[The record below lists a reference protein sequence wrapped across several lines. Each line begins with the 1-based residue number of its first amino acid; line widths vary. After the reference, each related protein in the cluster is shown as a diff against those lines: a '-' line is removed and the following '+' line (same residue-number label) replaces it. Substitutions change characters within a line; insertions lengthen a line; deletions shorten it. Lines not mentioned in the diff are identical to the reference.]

1 MRVPPMMSVELD
13 GQIVRRPGVL
23 DVLQYDAA
31 GTPVISRIRPQ
42 LLAGEMLQE
51 RIARIP
57 AIIRT
62 KP

>member
-1 MRVPPMMSVELD
+1 MRVPPMLSVELD

-23 DVLQYDAA
+23 DVLQYNAA
-31 GTPVISRIRPQ
+31 GTPVISRMRPQ
-42 LLAGEMLQE
+42 LLDGEVLQE
-51 RIARIP
+51 RTARIP